1 MEDPA
6 QRRSAAIRIFELS
19 NENLEDLY
27 PTRVNIHEQDG
38 KRFGQVHRR
47 ER

>member
-6 QRRSAAIRIFELS
+6 HRRNAAIRFFELS
-19 NENLEDLY
+19 NENLEDLD
-27 PTRVNIHEQDG
+27 PKRVNIHEQDG
-38 KRFGQVHRR
+38 KRFGQIHRR